1 MRFRRKIDDRKK
13 LVLGHER
20 VHRIRVGNIRF
31 EKFIAFAMFLD
42 HASEIGQIAGVS
54 EDIHVGHER
63 RFVMLQ
69 NVTNKI
75 ASDEPAA
82 AGHKNAH
89 AAK

>member
-1 MRFRRKIDDRKK
+1 MRLGREIYHGKK
-13 LVLGHER
+13 RMLGHER
-20 VHRIRVGNIRF
+20 VHGVGVGDIRF
-31 EKFIAFAMFLD
+31 EKFVTFAMFLD

-54 EDIHVGHER
+54 EHIHVGHER

-75 ASDEPAA
+75 APDESAP